1 MITPTPQPSG
11 VDLARVALRAARE
24 AAKKNGARTAKS
36 KPRVT
41 RTVRRDGRAPMGL
54 GEAFTALMAE
64 RGWDIPTAGA
74 GLCERWA
81 ALAPDLAQHVAAIG
95 YDAERGE
102 LTLRPDSTTWAT
114 KTRLEAPRIIAD
126 ANRSARTDAVRTVR
140 VLSPS
145 PLPAPS
151 AAVDPDPARTPVPQG
166 PVRTRETAA
175 AGYHRA
181 LEAHQ
186 QVHTQRQ
193 PDPAIAAAVERQSRV
208 LREASRRA
216 FPESEAARD
225 DQPAPIDSALAQRRR
240 DAEAVRQSAL
250 NRTQAERAGL
260 AQLPVRVQTAPP
272 PLAQTG

>member
-1 MITPTPQPSG
+1 MSQTPQPSG

-24 AAKKNGARTAKS
+24 AAKKTGARTAKS
-36 KPRVT
+36 KSRPA

-81 ALAPDLAQHVAAIG
+81 ALAPDLAEHVAAVS

-114 KTRLEAPRIIAD
+114 KARLEAPRIIAD

-140 VLSPS
+140 VLSPG
-145 PLPAPS
+145 PLPTPS
-151 AAVDPDPARTPVPQG
+151 TAADPDPVRTPIPQG
-166 PVRTRETAA
+166 PVRTRETAV

-186 QVHTQRQ
+186 QAHTQRR
-193 PDPAIAAAVERQSRV
+193 PDTAIAAAVERQNRV

-225 DQPAPIDSALAQRRR
+225 DQPAPLDAALAQRRR

-250 NRTQAERAGL
+250 HRARAERAGL
-260 AQLPVRVQTAPP
+260 AQLPVRVPTAPH
-272 PLAQTG
+272 PLEQTG